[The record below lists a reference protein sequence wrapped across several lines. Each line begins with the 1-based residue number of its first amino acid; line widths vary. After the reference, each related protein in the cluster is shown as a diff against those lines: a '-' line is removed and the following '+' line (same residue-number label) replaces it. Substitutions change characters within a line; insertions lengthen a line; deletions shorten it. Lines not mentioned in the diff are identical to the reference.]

1 MLKQLIL
8 FGLLLLTSSLSAA
21 ELEITV
27 GFKQGA
33 PDAREFTLAAKR
45 SFYRRNYVISS
56 SAHGTVT
63 GVYKG
68 QVKMEMILTD
78 KGVIIRNLD
87 PSGYRDNKIK
97 GYLNNLERDL
107 VYELAEYM
115 L

>member
-8 FGLLLLTSSLSAA
+8 IGLLLLTTSLSAA
-21 ELEITV
+21 GLEITV

-33 PDAREFTLAAKR
+33 PDAKEFILSAKR
-45 SFYRRNYVISS
+45 AFYRRNYVTSA

-68 QVKMEMILTD
+68 QIKMEMILTD
-78 KGVIIRNLD
+78 NGVIIRNLD
-87 PSGYRDNKIK
+87 PSGYKDNKIK
-97 GYLNNLERDL
+97 GYLKNLERDL